1 YRDEVRMMRLGTCLK
16 CVGSLPG
23 WCKRV
28 RQKKTETRW
37 KIIGDLEKEELEMH
51 SRADPAEA
59 CSRRRAASR
68 DRDKKPPNP
77 NRHRIP
83 HPKANLLIP
92 MAEAQKEQILPGDP
106 SHDVGSL
113 LLDSSPSAPQPAAV
127 PLTLEER
134 FALVRS
140 VGEECIQEE
149 ELMNLLAKK
158 PVPVCYDGFE
168 PSGRMHIAQLTSA
181 GCTVKIWI
189 ADWFAQLNN
198 KMGGDLKK
206 IHTVD
211 MLPGLQEGQEKM
223 SKSDP
228 SSSIYME
235 DEE

>member
-1 YRDEVRMMRLGTCLK
+1 
-16 CVGSLPG
+16 
-23 WCKRV
+23 
-28 RQKKTETRW
+28 
-37 KIIGDLEKEELEMH
+37 LEKEELEMH

>member
-1 YRDEVRMMRLGTCLK
+1 
-16 CVGSLPG
+16 
-23 WCKRV
+23 
-28 RQKKTETRW
+28 
-37 KIIGDLEKEELEMH
+37 LEKEELEMH

-127 PLTLEER
+127 DAGREIRAGEER
-134 FALVRS
+134 GGGMHPGRGADESSR
-140 VGEECIQEE
+140 EEASSC
-149 ELMNLLAKK
+149 LL
-158 PVPVCYDGFE
+158 
-168 PSGRMHIAQLTSA
+168 RWIRT
-181 GCTVKIWI
+181 IWEN
-189 ADWFAQLNN
+189 A
-198 KMGGDLKK
+198 
-206 IHTVD
+206 HRPD

-235 DEE
+235 DEEAKDSTIIILLVEEVPIRGLTIPCEICMLYCRRSFR